1 MKNKVK
7 RFIAILIIIIGIGF
21 LIYPYFVNR
30 ITSKKIED
38 SISVFLD
45 EIGDLDEIDN
55 IETVSYQDKSKEDNS
70 KNSYAVKNDVVSSE
84 TRDYLYTKMKEYNRT
99 LNEKEQTIVDAF
111 SYETPSFDLTKYGLE
126 ENIIGIIT
134 IPKINLELPIYL
146 GATEEN
152 LNKGAVHLSQTS
164 LPLGGNNSNTV
175 IAAHRSSFKHE
186 FFKNIDKLEIGDEV
200 IIKAFWKTLTY
211 TVSEKCV
218 ISPYDS
224 SKVLIQKDKDLVTLI
239 TCHPYGETS
248 ERYVV
253 YCERKN
259 NVKY

>member
-7 RFIAILIIIIGIGF
+7 KVIAILIIAVGIG
-21 LIYPYFVNR
+21 LIVYPYFINR
-30 ITSKKIED
+30 ITSKQIED
-38 SISVFLD
+38 SINIFLD
-45 EIGDLDEIDN
+45 EIGDLDEIDD
-55 IETVSYQDKSKEDNS
+55 IEAVSYQDESKQDKSKNVD
-70 KNSYAVKNDVVSSE
+70 AVENDVVSSE
-84 TRDYLYTKMKEYNRT
+84 TRDYLYTKMKEYNRN
-99 LNEKEQTIVDAF
+99 LNENDQKIVDAF

-164 LPLGGNNSNTV
+164 MPLGGNNSNTV

-186 FFKNIDKLEIGDEV
+186 FFRNIDKLEIGDEV

-211 TVSEKCV
+211 TVSKKIV

-224 SKVLIQKDKDLVTLI
+224 SKVLIQKNKDLVTLI

-259 NVKY
+259 NTKY

>member
-30 ITSKKIED
+30 ITSKKIEE
-38 SISVFLD
+38 SINTFLD
-45 EIGDLDEIDN
+45 EIDD
-55 IETVSYQDKSKEDNS
+55 IEDAIYEDNS
-70 KNSYAVKNDVVSSE
+70 EVLEVGENNKVSSE

-111 SYETPSFDLTKYGLE
+111 SYETPSFDLTKYGLK

-134 IPKINLELPIYL
+134 IPKISLELPIYL

-211 TVSEKCV
+211 TVSEKSV

-259 NVKY
+259 DTKY